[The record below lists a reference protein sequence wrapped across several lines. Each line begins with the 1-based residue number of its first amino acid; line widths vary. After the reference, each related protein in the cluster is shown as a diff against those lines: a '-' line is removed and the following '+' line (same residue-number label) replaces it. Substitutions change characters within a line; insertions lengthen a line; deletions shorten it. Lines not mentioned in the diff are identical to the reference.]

1 MKTNDTSNC
10 NVTAIINGNTLNDLN
25 IQNLELARAKRVLEI
40 LKTKLGH
47 EKLKDLFKNEMH
59 EVTALSEKWA
69 DDSNGEWKSDF
80 VIMNMANISSK
91 DFLTYFENM
100 VTLGKEELL
109 RFAHPDHII
118 NAISPSGSVEVI
130 ENVGEYEKPWHV
142 FLKLGAFEDNMPL
155 KADKSYPY
163 AIAAPVKSVNGLTIL
178 YAGHE
183 FRDISDGMQVKLSVA
198 IPKSAPDHILSGH
211 LRHFSVEWRNWYY
224 AAMKSIE
231 SNQKQS

>member
-1 MKTNDTSNC
+1 MKTNETLNC
-10 NVTAIINGNTLNDLN
+10 NATAIINGNTLNDLD

-47 EKLKDLFKNEMH
+47 EKLKDLFKNEMD
-59 EVTALSEKWA
+59 EVTTLAEKWA
-69 DDSNGEWKSDF
+69 TESNGEWKSDF
-80 VIMNMANISSK
+80 VIMYMPKISTNE
-91 DFLTYFENM
+91 FLTYFEGM
-100 VTLGKEELL
+100 VATGQEELL

-118 NAISPSGSVEVI
+118 NVISDSGEAEVI
-130 ENVGEYEKPWHV
+130 ENVGEFEYPWHAY
-142 FLKLGAFEDNMPL
+142 LKLGAFDDNMPL

-224 AAMKSIE
+224 AAMKSLE
-231 SNQKQS
+231 SNQ